1 MITGCLMLC
10 CVLLICWIGW
20 MTTPTFGMEYPPEA
34 YLQATPFSLETF
46 LQHPLSTLWQ
56 WLGEKL
62 HQHVMDVL
70 GPTKQLAGLLLCAA
84 ALKFLIADSRWDT
97 LLEWLFACLCF
108 LLAEDMCI
116 RLSQAA
122 SEKSIVWKDFLYSF
136 LPVFSASMIAS
147 GQIGAAAIC
156 NGFFLT
162 AISWVA
168 DLLHHLILPV
178 TQLFLAITAASIFSE
193 NATAQKL
200 SVQIGGLLRRCIGW
214 IGGIFTALMGIQRV
228 FSAAADNA
236 ALHTG
241 ATLLYSS
248 IPIVGQAVSSAAS
261 GVRAGVK
268 VMQSGLAF
276 SALTVVG
283 AECIPI
289 YIQAML
295 CWGIFSLIGLGAS
308 LLGLNRC
315 ADLMQGMASGVYALA
330 AVLALFFGMMSVGIL
345 MMLILGGGML

>member
-1 MITGCLMLC
+1 
-10 CVLLICWIGW
+10 
-20 MTTPTFGMEYPPEA
+20 MTVTPTFAMEYPPEA
-34 YLQATPFSLETF
+34 EAYLQAVPFSLEEF
-46 LQHPLSTLWQ
+46 LQHPLATLWQ

-62 HQHVMDVL
+62 HQYVMAVIS
-70 GPTKQLAGLLLCAA
+70 PAKQLAGLLLCAA

-108 LLAEDMCI
+108 LLAEDVCI
-116 RLSQAA
+116 GLSQATEA
-122 SEKSIVWKDFLYSF
+122 KSIVWKDFLYSF

-162 AISWVA
+162 ALSWLA

-178 TQLFLAITAASIFSE
+178 TQLFLAITVASIFSE

-200 SVQIGGLLRRCIGW
+200 SVRIGGLLRQCIGW

-236 ALHTG
+236 AIHTG
-241 ATLLYSS
+241 AALLYSS

-268 VMQSGLAF
+268 VLQSGLGF
-276 SALTVVG
+276 SALAIVG
-283 AECIPI
+283 AECIPL

-295 CWGIFSLIGLGAS
+295 CWGVFSLISMAAS
-308 LLGLNRC
+308 LLGLSRC
-315 ADLMQGMASGVYALA
+315 ADLMEGMASGVYALA
-330 AVLALFFGMMSVGIL
+330 AVLALFFGIMAVGIL